1 MVWQIARRI
10 PDRELNSPPV
20 NVLPSFAICRETGK
34 IEASALF
41 RTNRMGE
48 YEPLLRIGLH
58 GTAVEEGRVSIDWL
72 ASLLRDVQLCVRRL
86 GLALVA
92 NHPGETAPLVSEA
105 VLWRSCTLDVVAFD
119 AGSFCVRLDVP
130 NRIRKAPWPHYHG
143 QPLAVAAVDRFM
155 DLLDQLARGRGLAE
169 KIPTDL
175 LPPLKRIARA
185 FDHGF
190 SEINFSRLG
199 AATGVR
205 EISVRDTVR
214 WLSGFEAPTPAV
226 SVLEIGPPQRPS
238 TARELMLALKEN
250 GLIGMWKDRTDIGDT
265 EEFARRLRERA
276 FKRYED

>member
-1 MVWQIARRI
+1 
-10 PDRELNSPPV
+10 
-20 NVLPSFAICRETGK
+20 
-34 IEASALF
+34 
-41 RTNRMGE
+41 MGE
-48 YEPLLRIGLH
+48 HEPLLRIGLH
-58 GTAVEEGRVSIDWL
+58 GTAVEEGRVSIDRL

-86 GLALVA
+86 GLAFVA
-92 NHPGETAPLVSEA
+92 DHPGETAPLVSEA
-105 VLWRSCTLDVVAFD
+105 VLRRSCTLDIMAFD

-130 NRIRKAPWPHYHG
+130 NRFRKAPWPHYHG

-155 DLLDQLARGRGLAE
+155 DLLDQLARDRGLAE

-190 SEINFSRLG
+190 SEINFSRPG

-214 WLSGFEAPTPAV
+214 WFSGFKAPVNSGIPIPVV
-226 SVLEIGPPQRPS
+226 SVLEIDPLQRPS
-238 TARELMLALKEN
+238 TGRELMLALKEN

-265 EEFARRLRERA
+265 DEFARRLRERA

>member
-1 MVWQIARRI
+1 
-10 PDRELNSPPV
+10 
-20 NVLPSFAICRETGK
+20 
-34 IEASALF
+34 
-41 RTNRMGE
+41 MGE
-48 YEPLLRIGLH
+48 YKPLLRIGLH
-58 GTAVEEGRVSIDWL
+58 GTAVEEGRVSIDRL

-92 NHPGETAPLVSEA
+92 NHPGETARLPSESII
-105 VLWRSCTLDVVAFD
+105 WRSCTLEVVAFD
-119 AGSFCVRLDVP
+119 EGSFCVCLDVP

-155 DLLDQLARGRGLAE
+155 EVLDKLARGRGLAE
-169 KIPTDL
+169 EIPTDL

-190 SEINFSRLG
+190 SEIIFCRPGTS
-199 AATGVR
+199 TGVR
-205 EISVRDTVR
+205 EIRVRNTVR
-214 WLSGFEAPTPAV
+214 WPSGLQAPTNSGIPV
-226 SVLEIGPPQRPS
+226 LPVRFLEIGPFQRPS

-250 GLIGMWKDRTDIGDT
+250 GLVGMWKDRTDIGNT